1 VTPSDTERIKRF
13 TLVACILG
21 SSIALLDATI
31 VNVAL
36 PAIERDFGGGF
47 VTQQWVVD
55 AYALLLGALLLVGGS
70 LGDVYGERRIF
81 SLGVAGFALT
91 SAACA
96 LAPSAPVLI
105 AARAVQ
111 GMAGALLT
119 PAALAVIISTFPAAE
134 RGAAIGTWTAFG
146 AIAAV
151 AGPLAGGELVAAGSW
166 RFIFLVNLPLA
177 ALTLALVVRY
187 VPAGRGTAGRHL
199 DLPGATLA
207 ALGLAGPVFA
217 LIEQP
222 RLGWGSPGVLG
233 PLAGG
238 LVLLAG
244 FVWRERRARDPMLPL
259 HLFARHNFAV
269 GNLETLAMYCGMS
282 VLTFLLS
289 LYLQEVGRWS
299 PVHAGL
305 ATLPLTVVM
314 FALSRRFGA
323 LADRFGP
330 RLFMGGGPLVCAAGL
345 LLLMRLERHVAV
357 IGALLPGLIVFA
369 LGLAMTVAPLT
380 ATVLGGV
387 PDGQAGIASAVN
399 NAVARI
405 AGLLGVSALG
415 PLVAGRLDVS
425 SFHAALAA
433 AAGLL
438 AVAGALGGLLV
449 RNPERRVAA
458 VGCAG
463 GQLSGA
469 PQEMSEA

>member
-1 VTPSDTERIKRF
+1 MASPTSDRIKRF

-21 SSIALLDATI
+21 SSIAMLDATI

-36 PAIERDFGGGF
+36 PTIERDFGGGF

-81 SLGVAGFALT
+81 AIGVAGFALT
-91 SAACA
+91 SAVCA

-105 AARAVQ
+105 GARAVQ
-111 GMAGALLT
+111 GVAGALLT
-119 PAALAVIISTFPAAE
+119 PAALAVIIATFPVAE

-146 AIAAV
+146 AVAAV
-151 AGPLAGGELVAAGSW
+151 AGPLAGGGLLAAGSW

-177 ALTLALVVRY
+177 ALTLTLITRF
-187 VPAGRGTAGRHL
+187 VPPGRAAGGRHL
-199 DLPGATLA
+199 DLPGAALA

-222 RLGWGSPGVLG
+222 RLGWGSPSVVGALV
-233 PLAGG
+233 GG
-238 LVLLAG
+238 LALLAG

-259 HLFARHNFAV
+259 SLFARHNFTV

-314 FALSRRFGA
+314 FVLSRRFGA

-330 RLFMGGGPLVCAAGL
+330 RFFMGAGPLVCAAGL

-357 IGALLPGLIVFA
+357 LGALLPGLIVFA

-387 PDGQAGIASAVN
+387 PDSQAGIASAVN
-399 NAVARI
+399 NAVARV

-415 PLVAGRLDVS
+415 PLVAGRLGVS
-425 SFHAALAA
+425 SFHTALAA
-433 AAGLL
+433 AAVLL
-438 AVAGALGGLLV
+438 ALAGGVGGLLV

-458 VGCAG
+458 SGCAG
-463 GQLSGA
+463 GQIAGA
-469 PQEMSEA
+469 PRDMSAS